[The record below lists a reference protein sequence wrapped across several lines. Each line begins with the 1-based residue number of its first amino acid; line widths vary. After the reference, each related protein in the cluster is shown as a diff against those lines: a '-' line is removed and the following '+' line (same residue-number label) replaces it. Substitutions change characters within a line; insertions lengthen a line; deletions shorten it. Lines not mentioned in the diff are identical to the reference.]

1 MAILLKTFEEVIVL
15 IQHGDRPSL
24 HMVYVGLNKLKLH
37 LSGEDVDCDG
47 AQIIIDDRHEGS
59 EKILKIAQIYTSN
72 MFLGTNFFRKRLKQ
86 MLSLMFQLDKNHLAG
101 ALLHPLYRKLTFVN
115 DYQRSKTHIYVRQL
129 LTELYGYRTNQST
142 NNPTVTAGEP
152 KKKKHRTIEDQFV
165 DPDDDEDNDTLG
177 LNPTSNPQ
185 ANDELDKYLKMSID
199 DQYKSPN
206 PLVFWQHHQDKLPYL
221 SKLARRLFS
230 IPATSAGVERQF
242 SAGGLLINERRS
254 SLNPDT
260 VENVLFV
267 RSMQKTL
274 KNNPDLF
281 ST

>member
-1 MAILLKTFEEVIVL
+1 
-15 IQHGDRPSL
+15 
-24 HMVYVGLNKLKLH
+24 
-37 LSGEDVDCDG
+37 
-47 AQIIIDDRHEGS
+47 
-59 EKILKIAQIYTSN
+59 
-72 MFLGTNFFRKRLKQ
+72 
-86 MLSLMFQLDKNHLAG
+86 MLFLMFQLDKKHLAG

-115 DYQRSKTHIYVRQL
+115 DYQRSKTHIYVRRL
-129 LTELYGYRTNQST
+129 LTELYGYGINQST
-142 NNPTVTAGEP
+142 NNPTLIAGET
-152 KKKKHRTIEDQFV
+152 KKKKHQSIEDQFV
-165 DPDDDEDNDTLG
+165 DPDDDDDGILG
-177 LNPTSNPQ
+177 LNSTHQ
-185 ANDELDKYLKMSID
+185 ANDELDKYLRMSIGE
-199 DQYKSPN
+199 QYKSPN
-206 PLVFWQHHQDKLPYL
+206 PLIFWQSHQDKLPYL

-267 RSMQKTL
+267 RSMQKVL